1 MKVFFY
7 QRSTHRKRQ
16 QETVEYCP
24 AEIKVIKPNSI
35 TFVKDTVLSAR
46 KRNKKLNIKSKLAK
60 FVPLNTHRMPKD
72 ETERADYIY
81 TWGCVPIGTKKPYVL
96 EMDNPY
102 CICYYNMFWF
112 NKLKFLWKKILL
124 SKRLKYIVC
133 ISEACKKSIQV
144 EFGGKVASKVKVI
157 YPYIKKHKR
166 DVFPEKN
173 VVEFLFIS
181 TQFYLKGGRETIEAF
196 KMIYENTKN
205 FHLTVV
211 THLAEIPEEYDNL
224 PFVKFVEADLDKSH
238 LHSQYFSKTD
248 VFILPSY
255 QDSFGMVYL
264 EALSFGLPIIATKM
278 YAIPEIVVDGKN
290 GILVNPPVHYYLDDY
305 RLNPRYTDG
314 SIIDVIKGTIL
325 YENVVKE
332 LVDAIMIMLNENQRK
347 KMSLYSE
354 QIFNDK
360 FEIAIRNKKFL
371 EVFEN

>member
-1 MKVFFY
+1 M
-7 QRSTHRKRQ
+7 RH
-16 QETVEYCP
+16 
-24 AEIKVIKPNSI
+24 A
-35 TFVKDTVLSAR
+35 
-46 KRNKKLNIKSKLAK
+46 
-60 FVPLNTHRMPKD
+60 
-72 ETERADYIY
+72 
-81 TWGCVPIGTKKPYVL
+81 
-96 EMDNPY
+96 
-102 CICYYNMFWF
+102 
-112 NKLKFLWKKILL
+112 
-124 SKRLKYIVC
+124 
-133 ISEACKKSIQV
+133 KKSIQV

-173 VVEFLFIS
+173 VVEFLFVS